1 MRNTTAIKKIGSHKV
16 ESDLAIVLLSASPH
30 KQTGIYR
37 PTLEFNDGNNLL
49 YKQLTVI
56 DRAFPNADLLVV
68 LGYEPD
74 DIYKNPS
81 FQHLRFIENQNFL
94 TTNTIKSAALAMRA
108 SNAKSY
114 IFIHGDMFFNEA
126 AIAIAGNE
134 SSLVVG
140 NGDTHNDKIG
150 LILQDT
156 NVVNIGFGLEK
167 PWGQIAYLTGQE
179 LESFKDFC
187 YNKTKG
193 KCLLFEGLASVI
205 EKGGRFKQ
213 HSNSSIKLWEISSK
227 KDIEGIKC

>member
-37 PTLEFNDGNNLL
+37 PTLEFSDGNNLL
-49 YKQLTVI
+49 YKQLSTI
-56 DRAFPNADLLVV
+56 DKAFPNADLLVV

-74 DIYKNPS
+74 NIYKNPS

-114 IFIHGDMFFNEA
+114 IFIHGDMYFNEA
-126 AIAIAGNE
+126 AISIAGSE
-134 SSLVVG
+134 SALVVG
-140 NGDTHNDKIG
+140 NGDTYNDRIG
-150 LILQDT
+150 LIPQD
-156 NVVNIGFGLEK
+156 NNIVNIGYGLQK
-167 PWGQIAYLTGQE
+167 PWGQIVYLTGLE
-179 LESFKDFC
+179 LEIFQNFC
-187 YNKTKG
+187 YNKAKS
-193 KCLLFEGLASVI
+193 KCLLFEGIANIL
-205 EKGGRFKQ
+205 ENGGQFKQ
-213 HSNSSIKLWEISSK
+213 HSNSSIKLLEISSK